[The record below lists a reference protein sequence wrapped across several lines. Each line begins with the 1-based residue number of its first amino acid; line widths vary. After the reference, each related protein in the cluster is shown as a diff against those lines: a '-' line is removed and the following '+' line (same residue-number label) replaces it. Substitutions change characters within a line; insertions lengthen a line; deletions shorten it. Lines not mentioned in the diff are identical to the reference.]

1 MVIAVDDS
9 KSMADSGCGG
19 FALEALTLMCRAMA
33 RLEVGELGVVRFG
46 GPGGVVPLQVLV
58 IATIVRAS
66 VAFCPLLRR
75 LSAEHNEYQTV
86 DSVIW
91 PLSATSPPTLGPLI
105 RQNLPPGRR
114 WRHRSLRRTARG

>member
-1 MVIAVDDS
+1 MDDS

-58 IATIVRAS
+58 VARCEWLLLPAVYWL
-66 VAFCPLLRR
+66 VAFCR
-75 LSAEHNEYQTV
+75 
-86 DSVIW
+86 
-91 PLSATSPPTLGPLI
+91 
-105 RQNLPPGRR
+105 
-114 WRHRSLRRTARG
+114 